1 MNLAEMRTLVRRD
14 LKDEDS
20 SSYRWQDNEI
30 DRAIS
35 RALLELSR
43 HSPREMKT
51 TITTTDGSREIDISS
66 LTDRISVDRVE
77 FPLDKTPRSFQ
88 RFSVYQDTLTLIGD
102 DEGDGTDC
110 HVYWSKVHTL
120 DESTSTVPAYL
131 EDVLALG
138 AAAYAV
144 LALAQYQ
151 TDTAGI
157 GGERADSDYHAWGA
171 AMLRDFRLQ
180 LRRFG
185 RTRKLKTS
193 QFYQGDNYE

>member
-20 SSYRWQDNEI
+20 SSYRWQDGEI
-30 DRAIS
+30 DRAIQ

-43 HSPREMKT
+43 YVPREMKT
-51 TITTTDGSREIDISS
+51 TIATTDGSREVDISS

-77 FPLDKTPRSFQ
+77 FPVDETPRCFQ
-88 RFSVYQDTLTLIGD
+88 RFAVYQDTLTLIGG

-110 HVYWSKVHTL
+110 CIYWSKVHTL
-120 DESTSTVPAYL
+120 DAASSTVPAYL

-157 GGERADSDYHAWGA
+157 GGQRADTDYHNWGR
-171 AMLRDFRLQ
+171 AMLRDFITALK
-180 LRRFG
+180 LWG
-185 RTRKLKTS
+185 RHRKLKTS
-193 QFYQGDNYE
+193 QFYQGNNYE